1 MLDAHGTGDETLN
14 TNQKVSNRIRYKSFH
29 GDPFPDINAGIIRGF
44 TAVEASLTSRIICV
58 WIAVDMTDN
67 RFYCRFFFSD
77 FFSDFFSFADRRW
90 SWPLMDGARWS
101 RGVIWISFW
110 VNFLHTH
117 THPNHPS
124 THPLLPSLISVQW
137 KISTPS
143 VRVNGIGGHL
153 AVYSQCPTQS
163 MDPELD
169 LVGKNVADF
178 FASTIRSMAIRPN
191 YSSGLAPS

>member
-1 MLDAHGTGDETLN
+1 MRKNLAENFNIPATLSH
-14 TNQKVSNRIRYKSFH
+14 T
-29 GDPFPDINAGIIRGF
+29 
-44 TAVEASLTSRIICV
+44 TS
-58 WIAVDMTDN
+58 M
-67 RFYCRFFFSD
+67 
-77 FFSDFFSFADRRW
+77 
-90 SWPLMDGARWS
+90 
-101 RGVIWISFW
+101 
-110 VNFLHTH
+110 
-117 THPNHPS
+117 PN
-124 THPLLPSLISVQW
+124 PLLPSLISVQW